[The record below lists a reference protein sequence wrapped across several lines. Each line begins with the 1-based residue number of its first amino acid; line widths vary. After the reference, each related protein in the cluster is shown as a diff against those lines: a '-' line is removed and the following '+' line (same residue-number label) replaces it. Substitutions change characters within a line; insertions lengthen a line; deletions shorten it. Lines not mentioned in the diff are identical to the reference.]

1 MKTELISIGD
11 ELLIGQTINTNVSW
25 LGQQL
30 SQRGADLLYSCVIR
44 DDEADIVGALDSALE
59 RADLVIITGGLGP
72 TKDDI
77 TKRVLTDYFDMQLAM
92 NREVLERIEA
102 YFKGRGRQLLDS
114 NIRQALLPD
123 RAKIL
128 RNDMGTASG
137 MWFEK
142 NEKVVISL
150 PGVPYEMK
158 FILEHS
164 GFDMIAKRFETPTTY
179 YRTVLTQGLG
189 ESFLAE
195 RIADI
200 ESDLRAEGLKL
211 AYLPSPGLVRLR
223 VSGDDTEEGR
233 TKVDAYINRIWEVLP
248 VYAFGMDS
256 QSLSEVVG
264 NLLVASHATLGT
276 VESCTGGG
284 LASEI
289 VSVSGSSRYFQ
300 GSLVTYSNE
309 LKERKAGVQ
318 HQTLLDFGAVSKET
332 VEEMA
337 VGGREQLGVDYVL
350 ATSGIAGPDGGTE
363 EKPVGTVWIAVA
375 GPEGV
380 VSKCFTFGNNRER
393 TIRQSILSALN
404 MLRCLLKGINFE
416 KS

>member
-30 SQRGADLLYSCVIR
+30 SQRGADLVYSCVIR
-44 DDEADIVGALDSALE
+44 DDEADIIGALDSALE

-102 YFKGRGRQLLDS
+102 YFKGRGRKMLDS

-137 MWFEK
+137 MWFEQ
-142 NEKVVISL
+142 NGKVVISL

-158 FILEHS
+158 FILENS

-195 RIADI
+195 RIMDI
-200 ESDLRAEGLKL
+200 ESGLRAEGLKL

-223 VSGDDTEEGR
+223 ISGNDTEEER
-233 TKVDAYINRIWEVLP
+233 AKADAYCRRIWEILP
-248 VYAFGMDS
+248 ECAFGMDN

-264 NLLVASHATLGT
+264 NLLVASHATVGT

-318 HQTLLDFGAVSKET
+318 HQTLLDFGAVSRET

-380 VSKCFTFGNNRER
+380 VSRCFTFGNNRER
-393 TIRQSILSALN
+393 IIRQSILSALN
-404 MLRCLLKGINFE
+404 MLRCMLKGINFE

>member
-102 YFKGRGRQLLDS
+102 YFKGRGRQMLDS
-114 NIRQALLPD
+114 NVRQALLPD
-123 RAKIL
+123 GAKIL

-137 MWFEK
+137 MWFEQ
-142 NEKVVISL
+142 NGKVVISL

-164 GFDMIAKRFETPTTY
+164 GFDMIAKRFETPRTY
-179 YRTVLTQGLG
+179 YRTVLTQGFG

-195 RIADI
+195 RIVDI

-233 TKVDAYINRIWEVLP
+233 AKVDAYIKRIWEALP

-318 HQTLLDFGAVSKET
+318 HQTLLNFGAVSKET

-404 MLRCLLKGINFE
+404 MLRCMLKGINFE

>member
-1 MKTELISIGD
+1 M
-11 ELLIGQTINTNVSW
+11 LIGQTINTNVSW

-30 SQRGADLLYSCVIR
+30 SQRGADLVYSCVIR
-44 DDEADIVGALDSALE
+44 DDEADIIGALDSALE

-102 YFKGRGRQLLDS
+102 YFKGRGRKMLDS

-128 RNDMGTASG
+128 PNDMGTASG
-137 MWFEK
+137 MWFEQ
-142 NEKVVISL
+142 NGKVVISL

-164 GFDMIAKRFETPTTY
+164 GFEMIAKRFETPTTY

-195 RIADI
+195 RIMDI
-200 ESDLRAEGLKL
+200 ESGLRAEGLKL

-223 VSGDDTEEGR
+223 ISGNDTEEER
-233 TKVDAYINRIWEVLP
+233 AKVDAYCRRIWEILP
-248 VYAFGMDS
+248 ECAFGMDN
-256 QSLSEVVG
+256 QSLSGIVG
-264 NLLVASHATLGT
+264 KLLVSSHTTVGT

-309 LKERKAGVQ
+309 LKVRKAGVQ
-318 HQTLLDFGAVSKET
+318 HQTLLDYGAVSKEA

-337 VGGREQLGVDYVL
+337 VGGRDQLGVDYVL
-350 ATSGIAGPDGGTE
+350 ATSGIAGPDGGSE

-380 VSKCFTFGNNRER
+380 VSRCFTFGNNRER
-393 TIRQSILSALN
+393 IIRQSILSALN
-404 MLRCLLKGINFE
+404 MLRCMLKGINFE

>member
-30 SQRGADLLYSCVIR
+30 SRRGADLLYSCVIR

-102 YFKGRGRQLLDS
+102 YFKGRGRQMLDS
-114 NIRQALLPD
+114 NIRQAFLPD
-123 RAKIL
+123 GAKIL

-137 MWFEK
+137 MWFEQ
-142 NEKVVISL
+142 NGKVVISL

-179 YRTVLTQGLG
+179 YRTVLTQGIG

-200 ESDLRAEGLKL
+200 ESDLRADGLKL

-233 TKVDAYINRIWEVLP
+233 AKVDTYIKRIWEALP

-318 HQTLLDFGAVSKET
+318 HQILLDFGAVSKET

-350 ATSGIAGPDGGTE
+350 ATSGIAGPDGGTD

-404 MLRCLLKGINFE
+404 MLRCMLKGINFE

>member
-30 SQRGADLLYSCVIR
+30 SQRGADLVYSCVIR
-44 DDEADIVGALDSALE
+44 DDEADIIGALDSALE

-77 TKRVLTDYFDMQLAM
+77 TKRVLTDYFDMHLAM

-102 YFKGRGRQLLDS
+102 YFKGRGRKMLDS

-128 RNDMGTASG
+128 PNDMGTASG
-137 MWFEK
+137 MWFEQ
-142 NEKVVISL
+142 NGKVVISL

-195 RIADI
+195 RITDI

-223 VSGDDTEEGR
+223 ISGNDTEEER
-233 TKVDAYINRIWEVLP
+233 AKVDAYCRRIWEILP
-248 VYAFGMDS
+248 ECAFGMDN
-256 QSLSEVVG
+256 QSLSGIVG
-264 NLLVASHATLGT
+264 NLLVSSHTTVGT

-289 VSVSGSSRYFQ
+289 VSVAGSSRYFQ

-309 LKERKAGVQ
+309 LKVRKAGVQ
-318 HQTLLDFGAVSKET
+318 HQTLLDYGAVSKET

-337 VGGREQLGVDYVL
+337 VGGRDQLGVDYVL
-350 ATSGIAGPDGGTE
+350 ATSGIAGPDGGSE

-380 VSKCFTFGNNRER
+380 VSRCFTFGNNRER
-393 TIRQSILSALN
+393 IIRQSILSALN
-404 MLRCLLKGINFE
+404 MLRCMLKGINFE

>member
-123 RAKIL
+123 GAKIL

-233 TKVDAYINRIWEVLP
+233 TKVDAYIKRIWEVLP

-318 HQTLLDFGAVSKET
+318 HETLLDFGAVSKET

-404 MLRCLLKGINFE
+404 MLRCMLKGINFE

>member
-30 SQRGADLLYSCVIR
+30 SQRGADLVYSCVIR
-44 DDEADIVGALDSALE
+44 DDEADIIGALDSALE

-92 NREVLERIEA
+92 NREVLERIES
-102 YFKGRGRQLLDS
+102 YFKGRGRKMLDS

-137 MWFEK
+137 MWFEQ
-142 NEKVVISL
+142 NGKVVISL

-158 FILEHS
+158 FILENS

-195 RIADI
+195 RIMDI
-200 ESDLRAEGLKL
+200 ESGLRAEGLKL

-223 VSGDDTEEGR
+223 ISGNDTEEER
-233 TKVDAYINRIWEVLP
+233 AKADAYCRRIWEILP
-248 VYAFGMDS
+248 ECAFGMDN

-264 NLLVASHATLGT
+264 NLLVASHATVGT

-318 HQTLLDFGAVSKET
+318 HQTLLDFGAVSRET

-380 VSKCFTFGNNRER
+380 VSRCFTFGNNRER
-393 TIRQSILSALN
+393 IIRQSILSALN
-404 MLRCLLKGINFE
+404 MLRCMLKGINFE